1 MPDSN
6 RLQRLQQ
13 APLWDFACDFYAY
26 DEVATACLTLQD
38 SAGVDVCELLF
49 HCWLYRYGLQ
59 AQTARLE
66 KARAA
71 RKHWQQSVTQTLR
84 ALRRD
89 LKPDAAHSTSI
100 ARLRETIKTAELQA
114 EKENLQAW
122 QAFIEQ
128 TSHAVSAIDE
138 VGRSA
143 RDVGI
148 WLQSRLF
155 SLTFVQSQK
164 RMNEQGRDVESAW
177 RTLVR
182 RLDPVNCAR

>member
-1 MPDSN
+1 MFDSN

-13 APLWDFACDFYAY
+13 APLWDFACDFYAF
-26 DEVATACLTLQD
+26 DKVATACLTLQD

-59 AQTARLE
+59 AQTAALE
-66 KARAA
+66 QARAV

-84 ALRRD
+84 ELRRD
-89 LKPDAAHSTSI
+89 LKPDAAHSSSI
-100 ARLRETIKTAELQA
+100 AKLRETIKNAELQA

-122 QAFIEQ
+122 QAFIKKNP
-128 TSHAVSAIDE
+128 HAVSAISEGDK
-138 VGRSA
+138 SA
-143 RDVGI
+143 LDVGI

-155 SLTFVQSQK
+155 SLTFAQSQK
-164 RMNEQGRDVESAW
+164 LMYEQGRSVESAW
-177 RTLVR
+177 RTLVW